1 MKHRRRILAGLAAV
15 LTLPALAACSGGS
28 ANGGTGGSGAALRI
42 GLDKTVDSVNPFVAV
57 ESTSLAVFKYIYPSL
72 VQYDANLKMAPNYAK
87 SWSSSANALTWTFHL
102 HPGAKWSDGKPMTAA
117 DVAWTVNTTL
127 KYATGGG
134 AEMATYL
141 SGVKSVAAPNP
152 TTAVFTLSKPTAAFL
167 SNLAV
172 LPILPQHVWSKYA
185 TGKDGAGLRTF
196 ANTPSSGNPVV
207 SGGPY
212 MCTQYQSTGVDLFAR
227 NPNYYGA
234 KPQLAAFGL
243 QYFSST
249 DAEVQALKNGSIDV
263 ILAAPASAAKTLAS
277 DDSLT
282 VDSQPAL
289 AESDIIINDNPKWA
303 NHPELQ
309 SAQVRQ
315 AFDMAVDRN
324 AIVKNAFNGY
334 ARPAS
339 SIIPL
344 ADAPWHDPAISPPP
358 FNLAKANQLLDAAGY
373 KRGSNGV
380 RVANGH
386 PMSYDVI
393 LATDEQ
399 GARTRAFDI
408 IQSDF
413 AKIGV
418 KLALKVTDDS
428 AAANL
433 ELSPSTKFTL
443 GMWGYN
449 PPGVDPNFL
458 LNTYT
463 CAQYGGW
470 NESGYCNKAYDALFN
485 KQATTLDPA
494 KRKQIVFQ
502 MQKMLQQATPEIMY
516 VYEDVNDAW
525 SNKWTGFGENGAGL
539 FSSLTT
545 DGVVN
550 AHQR

>member
-15 LTLPALAACSGGS
+15 LALPALAACSGGS
-28 ANGGTGGSGAALRI
+28 ANGGTGGSGPTLRI

-72 VQYDANLKMAPNYAK
+72 VQYNANLKMAPNYATT
-87 SWSSSANALTWTFHL
+87 WTSSANALTWTFHL
-102 HPGAKWSDGKPMTAA
+102 HSRAKWSDGQPMTAA

-127 KYATGGG
+127 KYAAGGG

-167 SNLAV
+167 SNMAV
-172 LPILPQHVWSKYA
+172 LPILPKHVWSKYT

-207 SGGPY
+207 SGGPFI
-212 MCTQYQSTGVDLFAR
+212 CTQYQATGVDLFER

-234 KPQLAAFGL
+234 KPQLAGFGL

-249 DAEVQALKNGSIDV
+249 DAEVEALKNGGIDV
-263 ILAAPASAAKTLAS
+263 ILAAPASAAKTLAA
-277 DDSLT
+277 DSALT
-282 VDSQPAL
+282 VDSKPAL
-289 AESDIIINDNPKWA
+289 AESDIIINDNPKWKS
-303 NHPELQ
+303 HPELQ
-309 SAQVRQ
+309 NPQVRQ

-324 AIVKNAFNGY
+324 AIVKNAFDGY

-344 ADAPWHDPAISPPP
+344 ADSAWHDSATSPPP
-358 FNLAKANQLLDAAGY
+358 FDLAKANQLLDAAGY
-373 KRGSNGV
+373 KRGPNGV
-380 RVANGH
+380 RVADGR

-408 IQSDF
+408 IQTDF

-433 ELSPSTKFTL
+433 ELSPSTKFTI

-470 NESGYCNKAYDALFN
+470 NESGYCSKAYDALFN
-485 KQATTLDPA
+485 KQATTLNPA

-502 MQKMLQQATPEIMY
+502 MQKMLQQATPEVMY

-545 DGVVN
+545 DGIVN
-550 AHQR
+550 AHQG